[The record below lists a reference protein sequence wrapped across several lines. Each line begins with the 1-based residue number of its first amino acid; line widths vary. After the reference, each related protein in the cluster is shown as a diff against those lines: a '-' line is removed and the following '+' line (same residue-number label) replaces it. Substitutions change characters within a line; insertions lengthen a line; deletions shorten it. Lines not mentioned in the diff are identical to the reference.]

1 MNAQSLTLHALPA
14 AVHVLLCR
22 RHCCCLLLLL
32 LLISWHSIHKA
43 GLANGGTQAVP
54 VLATRVH
61 SPAAGQC
68 TTACCDVQGSE
79 LMIRGFHAGHS
90 KFTKP
95 KKTTVVCAVGVK
107 PFMLCCCTYRLY
119 GTATTATM
127 AYSSHV
133 CFMEQQRCS
142 TVGWKLMTLSGPT
155 INSPCTLCDDV

>member
-1 MNAQSLTLHALPA
+1 MNAQSLTLHAIPA

-32 LLISWHSIHKA
+32 LLICRHSIHKA
-43 GLANGGTQAVP
+43 GLANGGTQTVP

-68 TTACCDVQGSE
+68 TTASCKVQGSK
-79 LMIRGFHAGHS
+79 LMIRGFHPGQS
-90 KFTKP
+90 KFTTP

-107 PFMLCCCTYRLY
+107 ALTLCCCTNRLY
-119 GTATTATM
+119 GTPTTATM

-133 CFMEQQRCS
+133 CCTEQRCS
-142 TVGWKLMTLSGPT
+142 TVGLKLMTLSGPT
-155 INSPCTLCDDV
+155 INSPCALCDYV